1 MKIRVI
7 LEVEVV
13 HGESFRGIF
22 TVFLKTKSEHWAVE
36 TFKGVSEE
44 ESKFAFCFCLREI
57 GKRQLE
63 KKSCFNPLF

>member
-36 TFKGVSEE
+36 TFKGASEE
-44 ESKFAFCFCLREI
+44 ERRLAFCFC
-57 GKRQLE
+57 
-63 KKSCFNPLF
+63 P

>member
-1 MKIRVI
+1 MGKVSECQNVSEGVVKIRVI

-44 ESKFAFCFCLREI
+44 ESKFAFCFC
-57 GKRQLE
+57 
-63 KKSCFNPLF
+63 S

>member
-36 TFKGVSEE
+36 TFNGVSEE
-44 ESKFAFCFCLREI
+44 ESKFAFCFC
-57 GKRQLE
+57 
-63 KKSCFNPLF
+63 S

>member
-44 ESKFAFCFCLREI
+44 ESKFAFCFCSWGDRKAAVREKI
-57 GKRQLE
+57 
-63 KKSCFNPLF
+63 LF